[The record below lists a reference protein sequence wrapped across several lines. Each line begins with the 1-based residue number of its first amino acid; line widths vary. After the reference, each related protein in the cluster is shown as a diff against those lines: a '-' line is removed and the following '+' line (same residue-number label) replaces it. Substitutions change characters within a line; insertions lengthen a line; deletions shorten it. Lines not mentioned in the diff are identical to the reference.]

1 VVPISTGLL
10 PLGQFPLFEINNA
23 LLLLSTQAFTTG
35 VDVLFAMAKP
45 LATVAP
51 KTNAVTTLKVT
62 DPLTSSPLKVK
73 LVKLGMN
80 NNLST

>member
-10 PLGQFPLFEINNA
+10 PLGQFPLFEINKA

-35 VDVLFAMAKP
+35 TDKLLAIAKP

-51 KTNAVTTLKVT
+51 KTNAETTLKVT
-62 DPLTSSPLKVK
+62 EFLTFSPLKVN
-73 LVKLGMN
+73 LTKLG
-80 NNLST
+80 TKQ

>member
-1 VVPISTGLL
+1 
-10 PLGQFPLFEINNA
+10 
-23 LLLLSTQAFTTG
+23 
-35 VDVLFAMAKP
+35 MAKP